1 MDTVKHSSQEIEAEL
16 YARYPKLESCRDQ
29 IRKAFGILSEMYEQ
43 GGMLYIAGNG
53 GSAADSFHIA
63 GELVK
68 SFRFKRVLNDVDR
81 ERLMSISPEHGEELG
96 KALEYGIPA
105 VSMCGMPGA
114 STAIENDI
122 GGKFVF
128 AQIAYGMMRPQDVYL
143 GISTSG
149 NSENVVL
156 GAVAARAKG
165 AKCISLAGARGCR
178 LDKCCDAV
186 IHVPETE
193 TFKIQELHLP
203 MYHALCAMLEAK
215 IFA

>member
-1 MDTVKHSSQEIEAEL
+1 METVKHTSAEIEAEFSV
-16 YARYPKLESCRDQ
+16 RYPKLESCRDQ
-29 IRKAFGILSEMYEQ
+29 IRKTFGILSAMHEQ

-53 GSAADSFHIA
+53 GSAADSLHIA

-68 SFRFKRVLNDVDR
+68 SFRFKRVLSGADR
-81 ERLMSISPEHGEELG
+81 ERLVAISPEHGDELG
-96 KALEYGIPA
+96 KTLEYGIPA

-165 AKCISLAGARGCR
+165 SKCIALAGARECR

-203 MYHALCAMLEAK
+203 VYHALCAMLEAK

>member
-1 MDTVKHSSQEIEAEL
+1 METVKHTSAEIEAEL
-16 YARYPKLESCRDQ
+16 YVRYPKLESCRDQ
-29 IRKAFGILSEMYEQ
+29 IRKAFGILSSMHEQ

-53 GSAADSFHIA
+53 GSAADSLHIA

-68 SFRFKRVLNDVDR
+68 SFRFKRVLNDADR
-81 ERLMSISPEHGEELG
+81 ERLMSISPEHGAELG

-114 STAIENDI
+114 STAIANDI

-128 AQIAYGMMRPQDVYL
+128 AQIAYGMMSPQDVYL

-156 GAVAARAKG
+156 GAVAARAKS
-165 AKCISLAGARGCR
+165 ARCIALAGARECR

-203 MYHALCAMLEAK
+203 VYHALCAMLEAK

>member
-1 MDTVKHSSQEIEAEL
+1 MDTVRHSSEEIESEL
-16 YARYPKLESCRDQ
+16 YARYPALESSKDQ
-29 IRKAFGILSEMYEQ
+29 IKKAFGILCEMHEQ

-53 GSAADSFHIA
+53 GSAADSLHIA

-68 SFRFKRVLNDVDR
+68 SFRFKRILNDADR
-81 ERLMSISPEHGEELG
+81 ERLVSISSEHGEELG
-96 KALEYGIPA
+96 MALEYGIPA

-128 AQIAYGMMRPQDVYL
+128 AQIAYGMMRPEDVYL

-156 GAVAARAKG
+156 GAVSARAKG
-165 AKCISLAGARGCR
+165 AKCIALAGARECR

-186 IHVPETE
+186 IHVPEAE

-203 MYHALCAMLEAK
+203 VYHALCAMLEAK

>member
-1 MDTVKHSSQEIEAEL
+1 MEAVRHTSAEIESEL
-16 YARYPKLESCRDQ
+16 YVRYPKLESCRDQ
-29 IRKAFGILSEMYEQ
+29 IRKAFGILTSMHEQ

-53 GSAADSFHIA
+53 GSAADSLHIA

-68 SFRFKRVLNDVDR
+68 SFRFKRSLSATDR
-81 ERLMSISPEHGEELG
+81 ENLLRVSPEHGEELG

-128 AQIAYGMMRPQDVYL
+128 AQIAYGMMRPRDVYL

-156 GAVAARAKG
+156 GAVAARAKS
-165 AKCISLAGARGCR
+165 ARCIALAGARECR

-203 MYHALCAMLEAK
+203 VYHALCAMLEAK

>member
-1 MDTVKHSSQEIEAEL
+1 
-16 YARYPKLESCRDQ
+16 
-29 IRKAFGILSEMYEQ
+29 
-43 GGMLYIAGNG
+43 
-53 GSAADSFHIA
+53 
-63 GELVK
+63 
-68 SFRFKRVLNDVDR
+68 
-81 ERLMSISPEHGEELG
+81 MSISPEHGEELG

>member
-1 MDTVKHSSQEIEAEL
+1 MEAVKHSSEEIESEL
-16 YARYPKLESCRDQ
+16 YSRYPALGQCRDQ
-29 IRKAFGILSEMYEQ
+29 IEKAFGILCGMRER

-53 GSAADSFHIA
+53 GSAADSLHIA

-68 SFRFKRVLNDVDR
+68 SFRFKRRLNDADR
-81 ERLMSISPEHGEELG
+81 EKLLSVSPEHGGELG
-96 KALEYGIPA
+96 AALEYGIPA

-114 STAIENDI
+114 STAIANDI

-128 AQIAYGMMRPQDVYL
+128 AQIAYGMMRENDVFL

-156 GAVAARAKG
+156 GAIAARARG
-165 AKCISLAGARGCR
+165 AKCIALAGASECR
-178 LDKCCDAV
+178 LDKCSDAV
-186 IHVPETE
+186 IHVPEKE

-203 MYHALCAMLEAK
+203 VYHALCAMLEAK
-215 IFA
+215 FFA